1 MSRGRFRPIS
11 SSRGDQCRITGPV
24 GARGPVLEVEIRLP
38 LGELER
44 SRLEGRFVPPPL
56 RARAVIDTAAQRTC
70 VLARTAQRLLLD
82 PVGRNSLSGAAGTVE
97 CPVYNL
103 SLQFGFALDRLP
115 APIEVFAPALP
126 RILDAELLIGLDV
139 LRHGRL
145 TVYGPENRFELLLP

>member
-1 MSRGRFRPIS
+1 MSRGRFRPIN
-11 SSRGDQCRITGPV
+11 SSRGDHCRITGPV
-24 GARGPVLEVEIRLP
+24 GSRGPVVDVEIRLP

-44 SRLEGRFVPPPL
+44 SRLDGRIVPPPL

-70 VLARTAQRLLLD
+70 VLARTVSELLLD
-82 PVGRNSLSGAAGTVE
+82 PVVRNSVSGTAGTVE

-103 SLQFGFALDRLP
+103 SLQFGFRLDRLP
-115 APIEVFAPALP
+115 APIEVFAPALQE
-126 RILDAELLIGLDV
+126 ILNAELLIGLDV